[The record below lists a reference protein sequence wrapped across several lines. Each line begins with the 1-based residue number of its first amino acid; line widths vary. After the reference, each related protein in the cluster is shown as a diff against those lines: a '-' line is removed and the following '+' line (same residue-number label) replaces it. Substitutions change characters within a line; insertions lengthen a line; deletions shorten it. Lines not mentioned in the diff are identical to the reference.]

1 MSKEK
6 IPLVLVSRSF
16 NGIVSPVYAY
26 EGGGADLKI
35 MVLFF
40 ERFKRTKGK
49 AKITSWF
56 ESGHDSKSIRAIFRR
71 VIKRVGQNSYQ
82 VHCHTPIPISCMHCL

>member
-1 MSKEK
+1 MSKEN

-40 ERFKRTKGK
+40 RT
-49 AKITSWF
+49 
-56 ESGHDSKSIRAIFRR
+56 
-71 VIKRVGQNSYQ
+71 V
-82 VHCHTPIPISCMHCL
+82 